1 METRHQPDA
10 GISRCK
16 DFVVGPPAHRERSGH
31 RGGVEHTPA
40 TDVDLLAQC
49 VALAAAVGSHHC
61 CSALHAAVTPARQ
74 SARVMSSRVLERHQ
88 AKAPVRPKEIQ
99 AQAVASMIRRMVVV
113 RWDEWASRP
122 VVEFLAG
129 TR

>member
-1 METRHQPDA
+1 
-10 GISRCK
+10 
-16 DFVVGPPAHRERSGH
+16 
-31 RGGVEHTPA
+31 
-40 TDVDLLAQC
+40 
-49 VALAAAVGSHHC
+49 
-61 CSALHAAVTPARQ
+61 
-74 SARVMSSRVLERHQ
+74 MSSRVLERHQ

-99 AQAVASMIRRMVVV
+99 AQAVASMIGRMVVV